1 MIFSL
6 FVLLQVLCCARA
18 FVSPRGGTLRLAH
31 RQQQESSSRLH
42 TMILILEE
50 NDEDDD
56 NRNSEKNWDGN
67 KNNREKPIRAAFG
80 MESSSESS
88 FKPMEAYITEWK
100 EQLKNKPAP
109 PLTTMRQARMEK
121 EIALLERLSLGDD
134 AVSELS
140 NLWVN
145 ARGPNAANTLQIA
158 ETLAREG
165 AWKHAE
171 VVLLMMI
178 QEEGLHFLAPISQLA
193 TLLKM
198 QGRLRES
205 KELHELV
212 LSQKPWFMNSLLRI
226 HSVCKKMNDQ
236 KELVKWDNELV
247 PPMENQAKRAVW
259 VHRMVKQAR
268 DHMKDAQQGLQ
279 SFFDNNF
286 SQLGSEGSV
295 LVENEDSWQ

>member
-1 MIFSL
+1 
-6 FVLLQVLCCARA
+6 
-18 FVSPRGGTLRLAH
+18 
-31 RQQQESSSRLH
+31 
-42 TMILILEE
+42 MILILEE

-56 NRNSEKNWDGN
+56 NRNSEKSWNVN
-67 KNNREKPIRAAFG
+67 KNNREKPILRAAFG

-88 FKPMEAYITEWK
+88 FKSMEAYITEWK
-100 EQLKNKPAP
+100 EQLKNTPAP
-109 PLTTMRQARMEK
+109 PLTTMRRARMEK

-134 AVSELS
+134 AASELS

-145 ARGPNAANTLQIA
+145 ERGPNAANALQIA

-178 QEEGLHFLAPISQLA
+178 QEEGVDFLAPISQLA

-212 LSQKPWFMNSLLRI
+212 LSQKPWFMNSLLGI

-236 KELVKWDNELV
+236 KELVKWDNELM

-259 VHRMVKQAR
+259 VQRMVKQAR
-268 DHMKDAQQGLQ
+268 DRMKDAQQGLQ
-279 SFFDNNF
+279 SFFDNSF
-286 SQLGSEGSV
+286 SQLGSEGSI